1 MAEEDNKAVAAPAEE
16 PKEAEEPKKAEEPQK
31 VEEPKKAEEP
41 KKVEEP
47 KEAEEAKEE
56 KEEEDEEEMPSGDE
70 SSDSEP
76 EVQGPPIKG
85 ISTFARLKMFL
96 EETNKFLGDFDD
108 LVEGRDKHKSVYLCT
123 VNALRELLVTLLHRY
138 ILHTMVKEDFL
149 YKHIK
154 CCDESDELMN
164 TEEFD
169 EHYEE
174 AHKDA
179 DKGVSLPELSTIQEY
194 TQAVQEYIELGK
206 AMNNDLIFS
215 LKRLLRKSNTVL
227 AGHLG

>member
-1 MAEEDNKAVAAPAEE
+1 MAFDGSAEDKQYISNPNMAEEDKKPVEATEE
-16 PKEAEEPKKAEEPQK
+16 RNEEAEAQ
-31 VEEPKKAEEP
+31 
-41 KKVEEP
+41 
-47 KEAEEAKEE
+47 
-56 KEEEDEEEMPSGDE
+56 EEEMPSGDE
-70 SSDSEP
+70 PSDSEP
-76 EVQGPPIKG
+76 EEAPEPTVSP
-85 ISTFARLKMFL
+85 FARLKSFL
-96 EETNKFLGDFDD
+96 EETNKFLGGFDD
-108 LVEGRDKHKSVYLCT
+108 LVEGRDKNKSIYLVT
-123 VNALRELLVTLLHRY
+123 VNELRELLVALLHRY
-138 ILHTMVKEDFL
+138 ILHTMVREDFL

-154 CCDESDELMN
+154 CCGDSEELLN

-179 DKGVSLPELSTIQEY
+179 DKAISLPELTTIREY
-194 TQAVQEYIELGK
+194 TQAVKEYIELGK